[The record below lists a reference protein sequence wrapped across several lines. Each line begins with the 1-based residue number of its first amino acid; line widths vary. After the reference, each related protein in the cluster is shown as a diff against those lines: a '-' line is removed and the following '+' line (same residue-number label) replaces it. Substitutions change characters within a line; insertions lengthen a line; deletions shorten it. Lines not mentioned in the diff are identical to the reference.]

1 MIRHCVFGREPDR
14 HRPTPNGLCVSVERQ
29 TLNEK
34 LYRPITIAI
43 IGTEKEVQS
52 EQIKGGQ
59 AKD

>member
-1 MIRHCVFGREPDR
+1 MIRHCVFGREQDR

-34 LYRPITIAI
+34 LCRPITIAI

-52 EQIKGGQ
+52 EQ
-59 AKD
+59 